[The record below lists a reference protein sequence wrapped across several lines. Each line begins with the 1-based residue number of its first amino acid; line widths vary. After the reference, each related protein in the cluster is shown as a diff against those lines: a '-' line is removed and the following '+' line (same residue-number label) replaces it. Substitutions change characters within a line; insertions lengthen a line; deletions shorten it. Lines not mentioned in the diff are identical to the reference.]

1 VNFAE
6 AEAYLFSLGNEVETM
21 KLGLDNITALL
32 AALSDPQNRYK
43 KVQVAGTNGKGSVC
57 AFLDSICLQ
66 AGIKAGLYTSPHLIS
81 ITERIKIGG
90 TEIADDDFA
99 RLATRVRETAVRLS
113 KEGRLRYLPTFFEQ
127 ITAIALLAFE
137 ENDVEIAILE
147 TGLGGRFDATT
158 AARAEIAAITRIDL
172 DHQEYLGNT
181 IEEIAAEKAAII
193 SKDTETVVIGAQTR
207 GVMRFLRKYCN
218 DLGIE
223 PINDEYAPWLV
234 VPDTGSTVKICTSLL
249 MFPNVTLG
257 LKGRHQ
263 IENAQTAVQIAKALQ
278 EDFDVQEEDVVKGLQ
293 RARHPGRLETHGRFL
308 FDGAHNPGG
317 ATALRQYLD
326 EFVTP
331 PVTMIFGAMAG
342 KDVAE
347 IARVLWP
354 AADNLILTKPE
365 NSRAMSAEQLFHF
378 VPNGIDESKI
388 HLTGT
393 VEEALRTAEEVS
405 QPGSTI
411 LVTGSLYLVGEA
423 RRILVRG

>member
-1 VNFAE
+1 
-6 AEAYLFSLGNEVETM
+6 
-21 KLGLDNITALL
+21 
-32 AALSDPQNRYK
+32 
-43 KVQVAGTNGKGSVC
+43 
-57 AFLDSICLQ
+57 
-66 AGIKAGLYTSPHLIS
+66 
-81 ITERIKIGG
+81 
-90 TEIADDDFA
+90 
-99 RLATRVRETAVRLS
+99 
-113 KEGRLRYLPTFFEQ
+113 
-127 ITAIALLAFE
+127 
-137 ENDVEIAILE
+137 
-147 TGLGGRFDATT
+147 
-158 AARAEIAAITRIDL
+158 
-172 DHQEYLGNT
+172 
-181 IEEIAAEKAAII
+181 
-193 SKDTETVVIGAQTR
+193 
-207 GVMRFLRKYCN
+207 
-218 DLGIE
+218 
-223 PINDEYAPWLV
+223 
-234 VPDTGSTVKICTSLL
+234 

-263 IENAQTAVQIAKALQ
+263 IENAQTAIQIAKALQ
-278 EDFDVQEEDVVKGLQ
+278 EDFDIEEEDVFKGLQ
-293 RARHPGRLETHGRFL
+293 RARHPGRLETHGQFL

-331 PVTMIFGAMAG
+331 PVSMIFGAMAG

-378 VPNGIDESKI
+378 VPKGIDESKI

-393 VEEALRTAEEVS
+393 VEESLRAAEEVS